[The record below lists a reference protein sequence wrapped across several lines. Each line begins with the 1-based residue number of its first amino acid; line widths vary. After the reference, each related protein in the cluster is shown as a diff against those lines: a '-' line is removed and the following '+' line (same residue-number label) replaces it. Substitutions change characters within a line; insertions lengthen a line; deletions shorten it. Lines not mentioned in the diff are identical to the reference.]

1 MLALILT
8 SRAYLG
14 RNEPIWTMLGALKL
28 TSASSASGR
37 RAISVISRAAVA
49 RQTSAPTT
57 SLSPL
62 GHDKL
67 TPSRSQQ
74 VSVRRFGRKASKM
87 GHHIE
92 KAEELAHRAERQ
104 DARNKRHKKKGG
116 GKGGA
121 AEEESADTPGRSM
134 EVVDLHI
141 EEDATETIFEHGS
154 ADDED
159 LIDLPDKD
167 DVKSRMTRV
176 VDAMVDSF
184 RAIRGAEPTPELF
197 EPIMVRAYGEL
208 TPLSAVAQVVIS
220 SPNQATLT
228 CYDPETAKAVSEA
241 VRDSGLNFNPRIEE
255 GGGGVVVVPIPKV
268 SMETRKALAK
278 QLGKAAEASRQR
290 VRRIRRAAHDVCK
303 KGQAGKLEGIS
314 KDDAFRRGKEIDAVT
329 EEIVAL
335 LNQKVEE
342 KQNSVM
348 AV

>member
-1 MLALILT
+1 
-8 SRAYLG
+8 
-14 RNEPIWTMLGALKL
+14 
-28 TSASSASGR
+28 
-37 RAISVISRAAVA
+37 
-49 RQTSAPTT
+49 
-57 SLSPL
+57 
-62 GHDKL
+62 
-67 TPSRSQQ
+67 
-74 VSVRRFGRKASKM
+74 M

-104 DARNKRHKKKGG
+104 DARAKRNKKKEGRKGG
-116 GKGGA
+116 GGHDDESEGA
-121 AEEESADTPGRSM
+121 ADSTMPGRSM

-141 EEDATETIFEHGS
+141 EEDATETVFEHGS
-154 ADDED
+154 ADAED
-159 LIDLPDKD
+159 LIDLPDTD

-176 VDAMVDSF
+176 VDAMVESF

-255 GGGGVVVVPIPKV
+255 GGGGVVIVPIPKV

-290 VRRIRRAAHDVCK
+290 VRRIRRAAHDICK

-314 KDDAFRRGKEIDAVT
+314 KDDAYRRGKEIDAVT
-329 EEIVAL
+329 EEMVAL
-335 LNQKVEE
+335 LNQKVED

>member
-1 MLALILT
+1 
-8 SRAYLG
+8 
-14 RNEPIWTMLGALKL
+14 MLGVLKL
-28 TSASSASGR
+28 TSASSASCR

-49 RQTSAPTT
+49 RQASAPTT

-74 VSVRRFGRKASKM
+74 VSVRQFGRKASKM

-121 AEEESADTPGRSM
+121 AEVESVDMPGRSM

-335 LNQKVEE
+335 LNQKVED

>member
-1 MLALILT
+1 
-8 SRAYLG
+8 
-14 RNEPIWTMLGALKL
+14 MLGVLKL
-28 TSASSASGR
+28 TSTSSASGR
-37 RAISVISRAAVA
+37 RAISAISRAAVA
-49 RQTSAPTT
+49 RQILAPTA
-57 SLSPL
+57 SPSPL
-62 GHDKL
+62 EHDTL
-67 TPSRSQQ
+67 TPSPQASVLDGVHHQHHQQ
-74 VSVRRFGRKASKM
+74 YQIRQFGRKASKM

-116 GKGGA
+116 GKTSGDDD
-121 AEEESADTPGRSM
+121 EESVDTPGRSM

-176 VDAMVDSF
+176 VDSMVDSF

-348 AV
+348 AI

>member
-1 MLALILT
+1 M
-8 SRAYLG
+8 
-14 RNEPIWTMLGALKL
+14 
-28 TSASSASGR
+28 
-37 RAISVISRAAVA
+37 ISPAVVGH
-49 RQTSAPTT
+49 QTSSVTA
-57 SLSPL
+57 SPSSL
-62 GHDKL
+62 GHAD
-67 TPSRSQQ
+67 TPPP
-74 VSVRRFGRKASKM
+74 SVVHQHHQIRQFGRKASKM

-104 DARNKRHKKKGG
+104 DARAKRNKKKEGRKGG
-116 GKGGA
+116 GGND
-121 AEEESADTPGRSM
+121 AESESAADSTTPGRSM

-141 EEDATETIFEHGS
+141 EEDATETVFERGS
-154 ADDED
+154 ADAED
-159 LIDLPDKD
+159 LIDLPDTD
-167 DVKSRMTRV
+167 DVKSRMARV
-176 VDAMVDSF
+176 VDAVVDSF

-255 GGGGVVVVPIPKV
+255 GGGGVVVPIPKV

-290 VRRIRRAAHDVCK
+290 LRRIRRAAHDICK

-314 KDDAFRRGKEIDAVT
+314 KDDAFRRGKEIDAIT
-329 EEIVAL
+329 EEMVAL

>member
-1 MLALILT
+1 M
-8 SRAYLG
+8 
-14 RNEPIWTMLGALKL
+14 
-28 TSASSASGR
+28 
-37 RAISVISRAAVA
+37 ISPAVVGH
-49 RQTSAPTT
+49 QTSSVTA
-57 SLSPL
+57 SPSSL
-62 GHDKL
+62 GHAD
-67 TPSRSQQ
+67 TPPP
-74 VSVRRFGRKASKM
+74 SVVHQHHQIRQFGRKASKM

-104 DARNKRHKKKGG
+104 DARAKRNKKKEGRKGG
-116 GKGGA
+116 GGND
-121 AEEESADTPGRSM
+121 AESESAADSTTPGRSM

-141 EEDATETIFEHGS
+141 EEDATETVFERGS
-154 ADDED
+154 ADAED
-159 LIDLPDKD
+159 LIDLPDTD
-167 DVKSRMTRV
+167 DVKSRMARV
-176 VDAMVDSF
+176 VDAVVDSF

-255 GGGGVVVVPIPKV
+255 GGGGVVIVPIPKV

-290 VRRIRRAAHDVCK
+290 LRRIRRAAHDICK

-314 KDDAFRRGKEIDAVT
+314 KDDAFRRGKEIDAIT
-329 EEIVAL
+329 EEMVAL

>member
-1 MLALILT
+1 
-8 SRAYLG
+8 
-14 RNEPIWTMLGALKL
+14 
-28 TSASSASGR
+28 
-37 RAISVISRAAVA
+37 
-49 RQTSAPTT
+49 
-57 SLSPL
+57 
-62 GHDKL
+62 
-67 TPSRSQQ
+67 
-74 VSVRRFGRKASKM
+74 M

-92 KAEELAHRAERQ
+92 TAEELAHRAERQ
-104 DARNKRHKKKGG
+104 DARNKRQKKKKEAR
-116 GKGGA
+116 KGGDNA
-121 AEEESADTPGRSM
+121 SDDEVESVDMPGRSM

-228 CYDPETAKAVSEA
+228 CYDPETAKAVSEG

-255 GGGGVVVVPIPKV
+255 GGGGVVIVPIPKV

-329 EEIVAL
+329 EEVVAL
-335 LNQKVEE
+335 LNEEVEE

>member
-1 MLALILT
+1 M
-8 SRAYLG
+8 
-14 RNEPIWTMLGALKL
+14 
-28 TSASSASGR
+28 
-37 RAISVISRAAVA
+37 ISPAVVGH
-49 RQTSAPTT
+49 QTSSVAA
-57 SLSPL
+57 SPSSL
-62 GHDKL
+62 GHAGDD
-67 TPSRSQQ
+67 TPPP
-74 VSVRRFGRKASKM
+74 SVHHQIRQFGRKASKM

-104 DARNKRHKKKGG
+104 DARAKRNKKKEGRKGG
-116 GKGGA
+116 GGGHDDESEGA
-121 AEEESADTPGRSM
+121 ADSTTPGRSM

-141 EEDATETIFEHGS
+141 EEDATETVFEHGS
-154 ADDED
+154 ADAED
-159 LIDLPDKD
+159 LTDLPDTD
-167 DVKSRMTRV
+167 DVKSRMTRA

-208 TPLSAVAQVVIS
+208 TPLRAVAQVVIS

-255 GGGGVVVVPIPKV
+255 GGGGVVIVPIPKV

-290 VRRIRRAAHDVCK
+290 VRRIRRAAHDICK

-314 KDDAFRRGKEIDAVT
+314 KDDAYRRGKEIDAVT
-329 EEIVAL
+329 EEMVAL
-335 LNQKVEE
+335 LNQKVED

>member
-1 MLALILT
+1 M
-8 SRAYLG
+8 
-14 RNEPIWTMLGALKL
+14 
-28 TSASSASGR
+28 
-37 RAISVISRAAVA
+37 ISPAVVGH
-49 RQTSAPTT
+49 QTSSVTA
-57 SLSPL
+57 SPSSL
-62 GHDKL
+62 GHAD
-67 TPSRSQQ
+67 TPPP
-74 VSVRRFGRKASKM
+74 SVVHQHHQIRQFGRKASKM

-104 DARNKRHKKKGG
+104 DARAKRNKKKEGRKGG
-116 GKGGA
+116 GGND
-121 AEEESADTPGRSM
+121 AESESAADSTTPGRSM

-141 EEDATETIFEHGS
+141 EEDATETVFERGS
-154 ADDED
+154 ADAED
-159 LIDLPDKD
+159 LIDLPDTD

-278 QLGKAAEASRQR
+278 QLGKAAETSRQR

-314 KDDAFRRGKEIDAVT
+314 KDDAFRRGKEIDAIT
-329 EEIVAL
+329 EEMVAL

-342 KQNSVM
+342 KQNNVM